1 MIIADI
7 GNLSYMKFFKY
18 ILKKI
23 TLNITSISAC
33 LQPFLGYEE
42 ASSSLKDL
50 KKAADLVYGL
60 CLGWGFGLEID
71 SF

>member
-23 TLNITSISAC
+23 TLNIIINFNMSSTISR
-33 LQPFLGYEE
+33 L
-42 ASSSLKDL
+42 
-50 KKAADLVYGL
+50 
-60 CLGWGFGLEID
+60 
-71 SF
+71 